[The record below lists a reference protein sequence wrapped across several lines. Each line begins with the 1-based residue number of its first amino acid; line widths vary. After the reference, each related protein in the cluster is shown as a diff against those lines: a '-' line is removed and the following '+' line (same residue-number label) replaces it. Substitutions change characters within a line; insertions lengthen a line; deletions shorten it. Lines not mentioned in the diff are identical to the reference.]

1 VTREDRRPKSAFRRF
16 ERAMMGALMSVFAF
30 FLEKIVMRN
39 LRKQGKNKPKAAPD
53 ATQITSKGGAIEFEP
68 EL

>member
-1 VTREDRRPKSAFRRF
+1 VTLTDEPHRSAFRRV
-16 ERAMMGALMSVFAF
+16 ERAMMGAVMSVFAF

-39 LRKQGKNKPKAAPD
+39 LKKQGKTKPKAAPD
-53 ATQITSKGGAIEFEP
+53 TQISSEGLGIDFEP